1 MYMLLFSTVCFL
13 ELLMKIYKMKYL
25 KDSIMIMAIIV
36 IMILV
41 SVMKITFIE
50 EIIKKLFE
58 IM

>member
-1 MYMLLFSTVCFL
+1 
-13 ELLMKIYKMKYL
+13 MKIYKMKYL